1 MTQRVRFVDS
11 VSYTEADQS
20 DFNMRMMR
28 PQGVIPDSALGLL
41 ALSAP
46 GGMTVRIGPGEAFI
60 QGFQYLNDA
69 NVDLGIAANS
79 SGSTR
84 IDTIVLSLNR
94 TGNTLLLA
102 VVQGIAGAGAPTLT
116 QIAGGNWQFPLANI
130 TVANAAASIV
140 GGNIADLRVFSR
152 WPLTSLVPNVT
163 ANPMTTDG
171 DLIVGGAA
179 GAPTRMP
186 VGGASRVFGVNAAG
200 VLGYYP
206 VTSDLIQDGSIV
218 NGDIAA
224 QTIRGGVDGANSR
237 IVPGSLVGS
246 DIAAGTIGTTQ
257 IADRGI
263 LAGDIA
269 VGNITTTEIQ
279 DRGILGGDIA
289 VGAITG
295 TEIANRTVGTVN
307 IVVGAVGVNEL
318 ADGNVTNGKIAD
330 NSISAAKIQ
339 AANVTTDKLAANAA
353 SSVVQV
359 VSASAFAISG
369 INNWAYDSATM
380 TLTVTLNAAGF
391 IHVMATGSFYATG
404 ATGAAAFGI
413 VRVGVHSVPPYYVVQ
428 YFPSLN
434 AVVSVACHHS
444 EQLPAGSHTFYF
456 GMTASSPSLTI
467 NSWTS
472 NRYMVAQVHHR

>member
-28 PQGVIPDSALGLL
+28 PQGVIPESALGTLIQ
-41 ALSAP
+41 SAP
-46 GGMTVRIGPGEAFI
+46 GGMVVRIGPGEAFI

-84 IDTIVLSLNR
+84 IDTVVLSLNR
-94 TGNTLLLA
+94 TANTLALA
-102 VVQGIAGAGAPTLT
+102 VVQGIAGAGAPALT
-116 QIAGGNWQFPLANI
+116 QVAGGNWQFPIANI
-130 TVANAAASIV
+130 TVANAVGSIV
-140 GGNIADLRVFSR
+140 NGNIADLRVFSR
-152 WPLTSLVPNVT
+152 WPTNAVAS
-163 ANPMTTDG
+163 PMITDG
-171 DLIVGGAA
+171 DLIVGGT
-179 GAPTRMP
+179 GGTPTRMP
-186 VGGASRVFGVNAAG
+186 MGSASRVFGVNAAG

-224 QTIRGGVDGANSR
+224 QTIRGGVDGGAGR
-237 IVPGSLVGS
+237 IVPGSLVGG
-246 DIAAGTIGTTQ
+246 DLAAGTITTTQ
-257 IADRGI
+257 IQDRGI

-269 VGNITTTEIQ
+269 VGNITSTEIQ

-289 VGAITG
+289 VGTITG
-295 TEIANRTVGTVN
+295 TEIANRTVNSVN
-307 IVVGAVGVNEL
+307 ITVGAVGINEL

-330 NSISAAKIQ
+330 NSISAAKLQ
-339 AANVTTDKLAANAA
+339 DANVTTPKLAANAA

-380 TLTVTLNAAGF
+380 TLTITLNAAGWV
-391 IHVMATGSFYATG
+391 HVMATGSFYATG